1 MLQNT
6 FEYVKPNS
14 LGEVLRVLDELR
26 GKKAH
31 VLAGGTDLIPRLRD
45 RSKQAEYVIDLAGAG
60 LNQLVFEKD
69 QVRIGALVTFATLC
83 QHPEVR
89 KKVPA
94 IAQAAVKVG
103 AVQTRT
109 LATIGGNLC
118 EGVPS
123 NDSAPALLV
132 LDAKFRLQAKG
143 AERLVAA
150 EQFFVGPRRTL
161 LVPGEILTE
170 IIVPLQ
176 NDFKATFLRFG
187 RRRAMSLSVV
197 SAAAGVAVRDNR
209 EIATARIALGAVA
222 PIPLRAHQAEQ
233 VLSGRKITPEALA
246 EAADV
251 AATEI
256 SPISDMRGSAEFRR
270 SISAVLVRRALE
282 NALRQATGPA
292 NEEEHPSHG

>member
-6 FEYVKPNS
+6 FEYVKPQS
-14 LGEVLRVLDELR
+14 LSEVLRVLDELR

-45 RSKQAEYVIDLAGAG
+45 RSKDAEYIIDLAGAG

-69 QVRIGALVTFATLC
+69 QLRIGALVTFATLC
-83 QHPEVR
+83 RHPEVR
-89 KKVPA
+89 DQVPA
-94 IAQAAVKVG
+94 IAEAAVKVG
-103 AVQTRT
+103 AAQTRN

-132 LDAKFRLQAKG
+132 LDAKFRLQAKDTD
-143 AERLVAA
+143 RMVPA

-161 LVPGEILTE
+161 LQPGEIMTE
-170 IIVPLQ
+170 IVVPLEDGLKS
-176 NDFKATFLRFG
+176 NFLRFG

-197 SAAAGVAVRDNR
+197 SAAAGVAVRENR
-209 EIATARIALGAVA
+209 EISTARIALGAVA
-222 PIPLRAHQAEQ
+222 PVPLRAHKAEQ
-233 VLSGRKITPEALA
+233 VLWGQKTTPEILA
-246 EAADV
+246 EAASV

-270 SISAVLVRRALE
+270 SLAAVLVRRVLE
-282 NALRQATGPA
+282 NAIAQTCRPDR
-292 NEEEHPSHG
+292 

>member
-14 LGEVLRVLDELR
+14 LGEVLHVLDELR

-69 QVRIGALVTFATLC
+69 HVRIGALVTFATLC

-89 KKVPA
+89 KRVPA

-103 AVQTRT
+103 AVQTRN

-143 AERLVAA
+143 KERLVAA
-150 EQFFVGPRRTL
+150 EQFFLGPRRTL

-197 SAAAGVAVRDNR
+197 SAAAGVAVRDNQ
-209 EIATARIALGAVA
+209 IATARIALGAVA

-233 VLSGRKITPEALA
+233 VLSGQKITPEVLA
-246 EAADV
+246 EVANMAA
-251 AATEI
+251 AEI

-270 SISAVLVRRALE
+270 RISAVLVRRALE
-282 NALRQATGPA
+282 KAIGQATEPA
-292 NEEEHPSHG
+292 NEEEHQSQG